1 MAFLDAPAK
10 YVSLMGFATF
20 NSVVVTILA
29 IIHIIYITRCVGNDR
44 VQANLYWLSLL
55 FPVDTC
61 F

>member
-29 IIHIIYITRCVGNDR
+29 IIHIIYITRCDGCHQPAKPILR
-44 VQANLYWLSLL
+44 KQIL
-55 FPVDTC
+55 
-61 F
+61 